1 MSTYTDLK
9 NRVKETITVGFR
21 PEDRVTMQKV
31 RFYNE
36 ENEYYGSFSG
46 SLSGK
51 IDISK
56 GKLSSVDVYNA
67 TLIDPVI
74 KTSGGMIIELGQ
86 IANQLEELSAY
97 AHEDL
102 SGAISSCVK
111 DIRDIRDAIS
121 AVPVDT
127 ADQLSGISSII

>member
-36 ENEYYGSFSG
+36 ENEYWGSFSG

-51 IDISK
+51 IDIYK
-56 GKLSSVDVYNA
+56 GKLSSVDRYDS
-67 TLIDPVI
+67 TLINPVA
-74 KTSGGMIIELGQ
+74 KTSTGMVIELG
-86 IANQLEELSAY
+86 
-97 AHEDL
+97 
-102 SGAISSCVK
+102 
-111 DIRDIRDAIS
+111 
-121 AVPVDT
+121 T
-127 ADQLSGISSII
+127 MAD